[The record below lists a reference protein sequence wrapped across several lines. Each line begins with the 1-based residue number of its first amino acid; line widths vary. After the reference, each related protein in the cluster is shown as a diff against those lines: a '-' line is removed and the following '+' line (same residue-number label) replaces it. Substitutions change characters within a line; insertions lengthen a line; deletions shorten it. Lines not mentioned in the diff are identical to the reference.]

1 MLSLHQLPTRDECRP
16 LLAEPHH
23 AFASH
28 LSDSPRPPSGA
39 RAHVSSPRVCVE
51 LHAIGG
57 FHAIAREPQ
66 PPPEAQG
73 VTRLVTAVAEG
84 NGLNPTFDE
93 TFHCL
98 AAEPHQ
104 TILRVVVED
113 EGRLVAYETAMLGSL
128 RCGYRCLHL
137 RSPSGTQIDSCCLLL
152 HISVSTEPNTYGT
165 VDELRVM
172 MQSQRSLISQ
182 QGRDIHQLSAE
193 LSWLGSQPST
203 PIASA
208 PAAGPRAARWPLE
221 LALDAGVNGAR
232 AGRPS
237 PIALPPGAA
246 LTVGR
251 DASNGV
257 ALFPLTQRHI
267 SRQHAVLHVAADGR
281 SVRLEDVSRKNGCRV
296 QQGAGGES
304 VLLQSTAEEVATAQV
319 REGSVL
325 TFGQP
330 GDADEFRYV
339 IRAAGTEDSPAWRSE
354 RETRR
359 ATELSPVKTRPFARS
374 TSSSW
379 HRGPQLPSSSGDV
392 SSGDVVSSGDL
403 SRSRLARRKL
413 DVRHDGR
420 EDAAV
425 SRWLSPPHS
434 RPSPYARSSSN
445 WESPLSSASRT
456 PHLSKKGQEQLVE
469 LALWHGAEVNQRG
482 GRERGCMGM
491 KPALGWTE
499 RLPAPSMDSDDSSCD
514 SENDEKPVH
523 RSLGRL
529 VPQQNEGDAGSDP
542 EPASPAPSL
551 PPPSLPGSSPS
562 PSSVPPE
569 LRDGLSPAR
578 SLAFFAGAGISSASA
593 PQKRRYVHAPTKA

>member
-1 MLSLHQLPTRDECRP
+1 
-16 LLAEPHH
+16 
-23 AFASH
+23 
-28 LSDSPRPPSGA
+28 
-39 RAHVSSPRVCVE
+39 V
-51 LHAIGG
+51 
-57 FHAIAREPQ
+57 AREPQ
-66 PPPEAQG
+66 PPPEEQG
-73 VTRLVTAVAEG
+73 VTRLTTAVAEG

-137 RSPSGTQIDSCCLLL
+137 RSPSGTRIDACCLLL

-165 VDELRVM
+165 VDELCVM
-172 MQSQRSLISQ
+172 LQSQRSLISQ
-182 QGRDIHQLSAE
+182 QSRDIHQLSAE
-193 LSWLGSQPST
+193 LSRLGSQPST

-237 PIALPPGAA
+237 PIALPPGAT

-251 DASNGV
+251 DASSGV
-257 ALFPLTQRHI
+257 ALFPLTQQHI

-296 QQGAGGES
+296 QQGGGGES
-304 VLLQSTAEEVATAQV
+304 VLLQSTAEEMATAQV

-339 IRAAGTEDSPAWRSE
+339 VRAAGTEDSPAC
-354 RETRR
+354 
-359 ATELSPVKTRPFARS
+359 
-374 TSSSW
+374 SSW
-379 HRGPQLPSSSGDV
+379 HSRGPQLPSSSGDV

-403 SRSRLARRKL
+403 SRSRLAPRKL

-434 RPSPYARSSSN
+434 RPSTYARSSSI

-456 PHLSKKGQEQLVE
+456 PHLCKGQEQVE
-469 LALWHGAEVNQRG
+469 LALRHGAEANQRG
-482 GRERGCMGM
+482 GRGRGCMGM

-499 RLPAPSMDSDDSSCD
+499 RLPAPSMDSDDSDGD
-514 SENDEKPVH
+514 SENDEKHVH

-551 PPPSLPGSSPS
+551 PPLSLPGSSPS

-578 SLAFFAGAGISSASA
+578 SLALFAGAGISSASA

>member
-16 LLAEPHH
+16 LLTEPHH
-23 AFASH
+23 AFVSH
-28 LSDSPRPPSGA
+28 LSDSPRPPSGSSA
-39 RAHVSSPRVCVE
+39 SVSSPRVCVE

-57 FHAIAREPQ
+57 FCAVAREPQ
-66 PPPEAQG
+66 PPPETQG
-73 VTRLVTAVAEG
+73 VTRLTTAVAEG
-84 NGLNPTFDE
+84 NGLNPSVDE

-113 EGRLVAYETAMLGSL
+113 EGRQVAYETVMLGSL

-137 RSPSGTQIDSCCLLL
+137 RSPSGTRIDSCCLLL

-165 VDELRVM
+165 VDELRSRVH
-172 MQSQRSLISQ
+172 SQRSLISQ
-182 QGRDIHQLSAE
+182 QSRDIHQLSAE
-193 LSWLGSQPST
+193 LSRLGSQPST

-208 PAAGPRAARWPLE
+208 PAAGPRTARWPLE

-251 DASNGV
+251 DASSGV

-296 QQGAGGES
+296 QQPGGGGEP
-304 VLLQSTAEEVATAQV
+304 VLLQSTAEEVASAQL

-330 GDADEFRYV
+330 GEDEDEFRYV
-339 IRAAGTEDSPAWRSE
+339 IRAAGTEDSPAWHSK

-359 ATELSPVKTRPFARS
+359 AIELTPVRPSPLAL
-374 TSSSW
+374 SSSCR
-379 HRGPQLPSSSGDV
+379 HSRGSHLPSSSDE
-392 SSGDVVSSGDL
+392 L
-403 SRSRLARRKL
+403 SRSQPSRRELDARQG
-413 DVRHDGR
+413 GR

-425 SRWLSPPHS
+425 PGQLVPGWWFSPSISKPSPHVS
-434 RPSPYARSSSN
+434 PSISKPSPYARSSCS
-445 WESPLSSASRT
+445 WQSPLPSASGTSRRSS
-456 PHLSKKGQEQLVE
+456 P
-469 LALWHGAEVNQRG
+469 
-482 GRERGCMGM
+482 
-491 KPALGWTE
+491 KPALGWIE
-499 RLPAPSMDSDDSSCD
+499 RLPAPDEDSDGCSSD
-514 SENDEKPVH
+514 SEND
-523 RSLGRL
+523 
-529 VPQQNEGDAGSDP
+529 P
-542 EPASPAPSL
+542 EPPSPPPSL
-551 PPPSLPGSSPS
+551 PPPSLPGSSSS
-562 PSSVPPE
+562 PSVPPE
-569 LRDGLSPAR
+569 RRGFPSGPSPAR
-578 SLAFFAGAGISSASA
+578 PLAFYAGSGISPASA
-593 PQKRRYVHAPTKA
+593 PQKRRCVHGH